1 MRHRKFLPLIILSGL
16 IFIITGIY
24 FLSGLATNGLLP
36 KPNKS
41 NSVNAENLMHNDS
54 CIRLL
59 RNGDLVL
66 RTGNDDISNVF
77 RHLNT
82 HDQTYSHAGIVMI
95 EQGYP
100 FVYHCIGG
108 ADNPNERLRRDS
120 LPTFISPKHNLG
132 WAIARYNFDT
142 IQLLALHRIVTDFYV
157 QKIRFD
163 NDFDLNSDD
172 KFYCSEFVYKSINKT
187 VADTNYIPLS
197 IHNGKRFVG
206 VDNLFENKHV
216 QTICELHYK

>member
-1 MRHRKFLPLIILSGL
+1 MKHRKFLPLIILGGL

-24 FLSGLATNGLLP
+24 FLSGFTANGTLP
-36 KPNKS
+36 KPNKR
-41 NSVNAENLMHNDS
+41 NSINTENLIRNDS
-54 CIRLL
+54 CIHLL
-59 RNGDLVL
+59 HNGDLVL

-77 RHLNT
+77 RHLNA
-82 HDQTYSHAGIVMI
+82 HNQTYSHAGIVMI

-100 FVYHCIGG
+100 FVYHSIGG

-120 LPTFISPKHNLG
+120 LPIFISPKHNLG
-132 WAIARYNFDT
+132 WAIVRYNFDT
-142 IQLLALHRIVTDFYV
+142 VQLLALHRIVANFYI
-157 QKIRFD
+157 QKIKFD
-163 NDFDLNSDD
+163 NDFDLNSND
-172 KFYCSEFVYKSINKT
+172 KFYCSEFVYKSINKA

-216 QTICELHYK
+216 QTICELRYK